1 MKKKN
6 LFKVVLFALFMLPIL
21 ALASCGNPVSRG
33 YKLSSEATSEEQTPA
48 ATAEVSTAK
57 EVISNWIDSIDFRTY
72 SGISVLNGYE
82 MDRLCNL
89 LNSLIFGLNYTQ
101 DNRYEARVIEF
112 FEYDAGNF
120 EVSSDAYVDYYV
132 LELYY
137 LENDCFKILKNGN
150 EELLTISFSD
160 GTVDENDLSP
170 LLPDFLS
177 KEDIKSLYYT
187 DCSCTF
193 GSETEVITSDN
204 SNWVALWQEL
214 TNIVFEVEYNGDAV
228 APDFDTENV
237 YIPVSVDNPLS
248 VNEILSQIHAYDDVD
263 GDISDDIQLV
273 STTYDPNQLEL
284 GNHELIVSVS
294 DSAGN
299 NKQATFYITV
309 YDITK
314 PVISGTNTYKLSY
327 DEPISIETVLAALT
341 ASDNFTQDLTI
352 ELKSDTYTENQAIVG
367 KYTMVFTTTDEA
379 LNISEDYVVSFSVVD
394 EKPAVITVPSQIIV
408 NSTAVFSEA
417 ELRKKI
423 TIVDGYDGEITSYT
437 ITGLEEYLKDTTK
450 VKNYTLG
457 ILAYDAAGNRSSAST
472 TLKVSDNNAPEL
484 WVYSDFVIVLPKGQ
498 AITKEDIISYLSQI
512 GEIDA
517 AQVKSV
523 SFDVDNETKGNYEV
537 VVLMLDNT
545 EYKATIAVE
554 EYEEPFNFWEASWEL
569 YIQNWKDF
577 SKWNYSHWLTLILA
591 VFLVIG
597 AIVAN
602 RKKRK

>member
-33 YKLSSEATSEEQTPA
+33 YKLSSETTSEEETPA

-112 FEYDAGNF
+112 LEYDGGNF
-120 EVSSDAYVDYYV
+120 EVSLDAYVDYYV

-137 LENDCFKILKNGN
+137 LEDDCFKILKNGN

-193 GSETEVITSDN
+193 GSEAEVITSDN

-327 DEPISIETVLAALT
+327 DEPISIEMVLAALT

-352 ELKSDTYTENQAIVG
+352 ELKSDTYTENQTIVG

-450 VKNYTLG
+450 VKNYTLS
-457 ILAYDAAGNRSSAST
+457 ILAYDAAGNPSSAST

-498 AITKEDIISYLSQI
+498 AITEEDIISYLSQI

>member
-1 MKKKN
+1 MSYGKDIETYNIELMEYAGDPYYLITFYFGSKYIEFSAESETILYAN
-6 LFKVVLFALFMLPIL
+6 AYEDIVLVEEDEQL
-21 ALASCGNPVSRG
+21 A
-33 YKLSSEATSEEQTPA
+33 KLLPA
-48 ATAEVSTAK
+48 ALIE
-57 EVISNWIDSIDFRTY
+57 SNEIDLIIDCY
-72 SGISVLNGYE
+72 
-82 MDRLCNL
+82 
-89 LNSLIFGLNYTQ
+89 
-101 DNRYEARVIEF
+101 
-112 FEYDAGNF
+112 
-120 EVSSDAYVDYYV
+120 SDAPYIQT
-132 LELYY
+132 LEENIPGENQALIALY
-137 LENDCFKILKNGN
+137 
-150 EELLTISFSD
+150 
-160 GTVDENDLSP
+160 
-170 LLPDFLS
+170 
-177 KEDIKSLYYT
+177 
-187 DCSCTF
+187 
-193 GSETEVITSDN
+193 
-204 SNWVALWQEL
+204 QEIF
-214 TNIVFEVEYNGDAV
+214 NNMIEVEYNGDAV

-327 DEPISIETVLAALT
+327 DEPISIEMVLAALT

-367 KYTMVFTTTDEA
+367 KYRMVFTTTDEA

-450 VKNYTLG
+450 VKNYTLS
-457 ILAYDAAGNRSSAST
+457 ILAYDAAGNPSSAST
-472 TLKVSDNNAPEL
+472 TLKVLDNNAPEL

-498 AITKEDIISYLSQI
+498 AITEEDIISYLSQI

-545 EYKATIAVE
+545 QYKATIAVE
-554 EYEEPFNFWEASWEL
+554 EYEKPFNFWEASWDL

-591 VFLVIG
+591 LFLVIG
-597 AIVAN
+597 AAVAN

>member
-33 YKLSSEATSEEQTPA
+33 YKLSSEATSEEQTPT

-72 SGISVLNGYE
+72 SGLKIKEGYSFDGMKTKAE
-82 MDRLCNL
+82 NFRGEFD
-89 LNSLIFGLNYTQ
+89 S
-101 DNRYEARVIEF
+101 IERQIENF
-112 FEYDAGNF
+112 TIDIVEYDNPDIEEYYTVSFIYDGHLSEMKLA
-120 EVSSDAYVDYYV
+120 SSDETILLVDFDTNSITTNNLSLLLPYKKGMTTDEV
-132 LELYY
+132 LSCFFAEPYTTY
-137 LENDCFKILKNGN
+137 NDGFGTLPI
-150 EELLTISFSD
+150 D
-160 GTVDENDLSP
+160 GTEEVL
-170 LLPDFLS
+170 
-177 KEDIKSLYYT
+177 IALY
-187 DCSCTF
+187 
-193 GSETEVITSDN
+193 
-204 SNWVALWQEL
+204 QEIF
-214 TNIVFEVEYNGDAV
+214 NNMIEVEYNGDAV

-263 GDISDDIQLV
+263 GDISDSIQLV

-299 NKQATFYITV
+299 PKQATFYITV

-472 TLKVSDNNAPEL
+472 RLEVLDKNAPEL

-498 AITKEDIISYLSQI
+498 AITEEDIISYLSQI

-591 VFLVIG
+591 LFLVIG
-597 AIVAN
+597 AVVVY
-602 RKKRK
+602 KKKK

>member
-1 MKKKN
+1 MKN
-6 LFKVVLFALFMLPIL
+6 LFKVVLSALFMLPIL

-48 ATAEVSTAK
+48 ATSEVSTAK
-57 EVISNWIDSIDFRTY
+57 GVISNWIDSIDFRTY
-72 SGISVLNGYE
+72 SGLKIKEGY
-82 MDRLCNL
+82 
-89 LNSLIFGLNYTQ
+89 
-101 DNRYEARVIEF
+101 
-112 FEYDAGNF
+112 
-120 EVSSDAYVDYYV
+120 
-132 LELYY
+132 
-137 LENDCFKILKNGN
+137 
-150 EELLTISFSD
+150 SFSD
-160 GTVDENDLSP
+160 LYSKLEELQMSYGKDIETYNIELMEYAGDPYYLITFYFGSKYIEFSAESETILYANAYEDIVLVEEDEQLAK
-170 LLPDFLS
+170 LLPAALIESNEIDLIIDCYS
-177 KEDIKSLYYT
+177 DAPYIQTLEENIPGENQALIALY
-187 DCSCTF
+187 
-193 GSETEVITSDN
+193 
-204 SNWVALWQEL
+204 QEIF
-214 TNIVFEVEYNGDAV
+214 NNMIEVEYNGDAV

-327 DEPISIETVLAALT
+327 DEPISIEMVLAALT

-352 ELKSDTYTENQAIVG
+352 ELKSDTYTENQTIVG

-450 VKNYTLG
+450 VKNYTLS
-457 ILAYDAAGNRSSAST
+457 ILAYDAAGNPSSAST

-498 AITKEDIISYLSQI
+498 AITEEDIISYLSQI